1 MAGLCTP
8 VPGCEGLEIKG
19 FSEGSVPGSVIVDTA
34 LTLAEGSSSDSSD
47 VVAALMD
54 PNSLLDVDT
63 TRIEANG
70 RIGN

>member
-8 VPGCEGLEIKG
+8 VPGCEGLKING
-19 FSEGSVPGSVIVDTA
+19 FKEGSVIVDTA

-47 VVAALMD
+47 VVAALME

>member
-19 FSEGSVPGSVIVDTA
+19 FSEGSVIVDTA

-47 VVAALMD
+47 VVAALMG